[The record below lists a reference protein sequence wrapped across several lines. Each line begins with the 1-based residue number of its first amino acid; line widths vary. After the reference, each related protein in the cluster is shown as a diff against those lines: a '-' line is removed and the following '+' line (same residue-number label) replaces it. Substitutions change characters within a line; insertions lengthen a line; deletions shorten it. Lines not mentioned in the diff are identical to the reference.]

1 MLLKKNKEKFPAIT
15 WLGIK
20 LLNNDAKDIIKVITS
35 LESKWISLK
44 EAAEK
49 VVNQKRGYLGSVMG
63 VGLPVIKIVPIP
75 LSKNFLLILGLT
87 AAAAPTN
94 ASIQKKN
101 LWIRDD

>member
-1 MLLKKNKEKFPAIT
+1 M
-15 WLGIK
+15 
-20 LLNNDAKDIIKVITS
+20 
-35 LESKWISLK
+35 K

-63 VGLPVIKIVPIP
+63 VGLPVIKIVLIP

-94 ASIQKKN
+94 ASIQKKIYGSGMTRFIISNEGMKYIMKIIKALSN
-101 LWIRDD
+101 LVY